1 MQLRVAALNKAY
13 SGDSHGIRGADY
25 ECHRQSKKA
34 NMKGSFRAFLSGRD
48 QNLES
53 IVKSK
58 DAHLPLVN
66 IKGEI
71 LFNSWKDIF
80 TGTGAPFPV
89 PPRIY
94 SFDGR
99 NVLTD
104 STWSVRLVP
113 FLNVTSPPLCPG
125 PTSLSG
131 TEPTG
136 GVFDTTKDTVMH
148 GTRILDTG
156 QDLPPIS

>member
-1 MQLRVAALNKAY
+1 MFLTQLRVAALNRPY

-34 NMKGSFRAFLSGRD
+34 NLKGSFRAFLAARD

-53 IVKSK
+53 IVKSR

-71 LFNSWKDIF
+71 LFNSWKDMF
-80 TGTGAPFPV
+80 TGSGAPFPV

-104 STWSVRLVP
+104 SSWFVLGDSSCCR
-113 FLNVTSPPLCPG
+113 
-125 PTSLSG
+125 
-131 TEPTG
+131 
-136 GVFDTTKDTVMH
+136 
-148 GTRILDTG
+148 
-156 QDLPPIS
+156 

>member
-13 SGDSHGIRGADY
+13 NGDAHGIRGADY

-34 NMKGSFRAFLSGRD
+34 NMIGSFRAFLSGRD

-58 DAHLPLVN
+58 DAQLPLVN
-66 IKGEI
+66 TKGEI
-71 LFNSWKDIF
+71 LFNSWRDIF
-80 TGTGAPFPV
+80 SGSGASFPV

-104 STWSVRLVP
+104 SSWYVTVP
-113 FLNVTSPPLCPG
+113 YLF
-125 PTSLSG
+125 
-131 TEPTG
+131 
-136 GVFDTTKDTVMH
+136 
-148 GTRILDTG
+148 
-156 QDLPPIS
+156 